1 MNETATAARAT
12 DADSVVVHEI
22 YRSIQ
27 GESSQSGLSCAFVRL
42 SGCNLRCRWCD
53 TPQAFEGGRRMRIA
67 EVLGAVQRM
76 NTALVEV
83 TGGEPLLQPG
93 ARPLLAALCATSD
106 RVLLETSG
114 ERDIS
119 GVDPRVHRIVDI
131 KTPSSGESHRVR
143 WENLDLLTPRDEVK
157 LVLLDR
163 ADYEWAREVVARE
176 RLERRAGQVLLSPV
190 HGRLDPRELVGW
202 VLEDG
207 LRARVQLQ
215 LHKYI
220 WEPGQQG
227 V

>member
-1 MNETATAARAT
+1 MNKTAPVAKAN
-12 DADSVVVHEI
+12 SVTVHEI

-27 GESSQSGLSCAFVRL
+27 GESSLCGLSCAFVRL
-42 SGCNLRCRWCD
+42 SGCNLRCSWCD
-53 TPQAFEGGRRMRIA
+53 TPQAFEAGRRMQIA
-67 EVLGAVQRM
+67 ELLKTVQQM
-76 NTALVEV
+76 DTALVEV

-93 ARPLLAALCATSD
+93 ARPLLGALCQTG
-106 RVLLETSG
+106 RQVLLETSG

-119 GVDPRVHRIVDI
+119 GIDPRVIRIMDI

-143 WENLDLLTPRDEVK
+143 WQNLDLLTPRDEVK

-163 ADYEWAREVVARE
+163 ADYEWAREVMARE
-176 RLERRAGQVLLSPV
+176 KLERRAGQVLLSPV
-190 HGRLDPRELVGW
+190 HGRLDPRELVAW

-220 WEPGQQG
+220 WDPGQRG